1 MGDAMSQL
9 HHFSASFNASA
20 DESHP
25 FDQNP
30 PVTILFL
37 ARDGNFTRGC
47 GYPRVPDPMGDG
59 MGMKFYP
66 RIWV

>member
-9 HHFSASFNASA
+9 HDFSASFNASA

-37 ARDGNFTRGC
+37 AGMAILPAGT
-47 GYPRVPDPMGDG
+47 DPMDEG

-66 RIWV
+66 RIWLWV